1 MTVQRIDLELCN
13 GCGVC
18 VNSCSVDV
26 LRLDTVVASKEEFPP
41 CRLACPVGVDMR
53 RYIHLLQ
60 DGMTEEAL
68 GVIRETLPL
77 PAIAG
82 RICPHPC
89 ESECARNEIDEAV
102 NINSLERFA
111 ADAALQEKAQP
122 TRKIYTAK
130 VAIIGSGPAG
140 LAAAYEL
147 TKMGYPVT
155 VFEAMPMLGG
165 MLRIGVPD
173 YRLPKNVLDAQINYI
188 RDTGAEF
195 KTNTTL
201 GQNLTLEDL
210 KKQGYQAIFLAL
222 GAQLSRKLDI
232 SGTELSGVY
241 WGLDFLKEVNL
252 KRKVNIKDKVLVIG
266 GGNVAMDVALT
277 TLRLGA
283 KEVQVA
289 CLESQEQMP
298 AYKEEIQQ
306 ALDEGITL
314 HPSWGPKR
322 ILGNGKKVN
331 RVELVKCLSVFDKS
345 GKFNPSYD
353 DKVSQTIQTDMVVL
367 AIGQVSDLSLV
378 PQGIKTTETGFIQVD
393 PLTLETT
400 LPGIFAGGDIASASG
415 TAVEAI
421 AAGKKAAI
429 SIDCYLKGEN
439 LKANRGQRPRRV
451 SNLPKESLEELPRQT
466 TPLLAVDQRRLNFKE
481 VKTGFNED
489 AMILE
494 SRRCTTC
501 GSRAIIR
508 YPEECMA
515 CDSCERNCPKN
526 AIYVSPERNMPL
538 MVGWR

>member
-13 GCGVC
+13 GCGIC

-26 LRLDTVVASKEEFPP
+26 LRLDTVVAKKEEFPP

-77 PAIAG
+77 PAITG

-89 ESECARNEIDEAV
+89 ESECVRNEIDEAV
-102 NINSLERFA
+102 NISSLERFA
-111 ADAALQEKAQP
+111 ADVDLQEKARP
-122 TRKIYTAK
+122 ARKIYTAK

-165 MLRIGVPD
+165 MLRVGVPD

-188 RDTGAEF
+188 RDTGVEF
-195 KTNTTL
+195 KTNITM
-201 GQNLTLEDL
+201 GRNLTLEDL

-266 GGNVAMDVALT
+266 GGNVAVDVALT

-283 KEVQVA
+283 KEVQMA
-289 CLESQEQMP
+289 CLESREQMP

-322 ILGNGKKVN
+322 ILGNGEKVN
-331 RVELVKCLSVFDKS
+331 RVELLKCLSVFDKS

-353 DKVSQTIQTDMVVL
+353 GKISQTIQTDMVIL

-378 PQGIKTTETGFIQVD
+378 PQGIKATRTGFIQVD

-400 LPGIFAGGDIASASG
+400 LPGIFAGGDIASALG
-415 TAVEAI
+415 IAVEAI
-421 AAGKKAAI
+421 AAGKKASI
-429 SIDCYLKGEN
+429 SIDRYLKGEN
-439 LKANRGQRPRRV
+439 LKANRDQRPRRV
-451 SNLPKESLEELPRQT
+451 SNLPKVSLEELSRQT
-466 TPLLAVDQRRLNFKE
+466 TPLLAVVQRRLNFKE

-501 GSRAIIR
+501 GSRAVIR

-515 CDSCERNCPKN
+515 CDSCERNCPQN